1 MDINLE
7 EMRPDWDRCEK
18 YEDKSIFKYP
28 SKFKEHEEGFRAYL
42 AQQDLAQNKIAFPE
56 KDLKTVCVLKDLD
69 GSNQKVFHIYN
80 V

>member
-42 AQQDLAQNKIAFPE
+42 AQ
-56 KDLKTVCVLKDLD
+56 
-69 GSNQKVFHIYN
+69 
-80 V
+80 